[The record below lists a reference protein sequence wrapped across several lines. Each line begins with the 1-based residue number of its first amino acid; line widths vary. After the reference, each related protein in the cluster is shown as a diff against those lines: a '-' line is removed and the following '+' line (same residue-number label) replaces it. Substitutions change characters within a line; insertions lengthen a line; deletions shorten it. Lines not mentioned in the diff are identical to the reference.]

1 MTDFKYNSKYT
12 APIKQEYMQW
22 LKKNHPGEYYDN
34 FGGKKPFNRL
44 SKVGKVA
51 KLGKYG
57 ALAGIVYEL
66 GKEVLDMTG
75 NIPNDLEEREMLRQD
90 KILNNIPK
98 IVIDENGKQT
108 LQQPDP
114 EDLKDHLPYKKY
126 LSNTPSAPGSGDEV
140 EGVDFVWVD
149 PYEQNFGPVT
159 TEGYELGKFGWT
171 KKVEKNFLQN
181 QVETYA
187 RDIKAVSSVIPPEI
201 KTVTKKAFNL
211 ITGNPERV
219 E

>member
-1 MTDFKYNSKYT
+1 MADFQYNSKYT
-12 APIKQEYMQW
+12 APIKKEYMQW
-22 LKKNHPGEYYDN
+22 LKKNHPGEYYDK

-44 SKVGKVA
+44 SKVGKLSR
-51 KLGKYG
+51 LGGYG

-66 GKEVLDMTG
+66 GKEVLDITG
-75 NIPNDLEEREMLRQD
+75 NIPDDVEEREMRRQD

-98 IVIDENGKQT
+98 VVINEDGTQS

-126 LSNTPSAPGSGDEV
+126 LSNVPNAPGSGDEV

-149 PYEQNFGPVT
+149 PYEKNYGPVN
-159 TEGYELGKFGWT
+159 TEGYQLGKFGWT

-181 QVETYA
+181 QVEIYA

-201 KTVTKKAFNL
+201 KTVGKKALNFV
-211 ITGNPERV
+211 TGNPERV

>member
-1 MTDFKYNSKYT
+1 MAEFNYNSKYT
-12 APIKQEYMQW
+12 APIKKEYMQW

-75 NIPNDLEEREMLRQD
+75 NIPDDVEEREMIRQD

-98 IVIDENGKQT
+98 IVID
-108 LQQPDP
+108 
-114 EDLKDHLPYKKY
+114 
-126 LSNTPSAPGSGDEV
+126 
-140 EGVDFVWVD
+140 
-149 PYEQNFGPVT
+149 
-159 TEGYELGKFGWT
+159 
-171 KKVEKNFLQN
+171 
-181 QVETYA
+181 
-187 RDIKAVSSVIPPEI
+187 VII
-201 KTVTKKAFNL
+201 IAQA
-211 ITGNPERV
+211 
-219 E
+219 